1 MLRCEASCS
10 VTTDGANHDE
20 VTQEVR
26 GGVQGEG
33 GFGGDTGGRDS
44 SGAGE
49 APRCASQPDLRLE
62 EAGSGQCCEPFR
74 PWRRRGRRGRGGARA
89 RSGQALRE
97 DRPTDGRTGFLGQE
111 ARAMS
116 PPQRRAMVERPAENL
131 SVRRQCELLNVARSG
146 VYRPKKAPS
155 AEDLALMRRI
165 DELHLELPFYGSRRM
180 TFELNRSGRAVTRK
194 RVRRLM
200 RVMGIEALVPR
211 PGTSKAAPGH
221 KIYPYLLRG
230 LKIVEPNHVWA
241 ADVTYI
247 PMACGFL
254 YLVAIIDWASRAV
267 LAWRLSNTNDA
278 SFCAAALEEALLR
291 FGKPR
296 IFNTDQG
303 STFTAEAFAGK
314 LAAAGV
320 AISMDGRGRFMDNI
334 FIERLWRS
342 IKYEE
347 VHLKAYADGREARA
361 GIGSWMTFYNFRRP
375 HQAMNN
381 LTPMAVWRAGM
392 DEIEAAAR
400 AVDMPLRLDNAN
412 ALPTYPQQGSGANRA
427 SAA

>member
-1 MLRCEASCS
+1 MRACGR
-10 VTTDGANHDE
+10 GAFGDLPR
-20 VTQEVR
+20 QARYR
-26 GGVQGEG
+26 GGRS
-33 GFGGDTGGRDS
+33 GGDAPHRRTASRTSVLRLAANDFRTQQGRPWAQPQASAAADARDGDR
-44 SGAGE
+44 GAGS
-49 APRCASQPDLRLE
+49 APR
-62 EAGSGQCCEPFR
+62 
-74 PWRRRGRRGRGGARA
+74 
-89 RSGQALRE
+89 
-97 DRPTDGRTGFLGQE
+97 
-111 ARAMS
+111 
-116 PPQRRAMVERPAENL
+116 
-131 SVRRQCELLNVARSG
+131 
-146 VYRPKKAPS
+146 
-155 AEDLALMRRI
+155 
-165 DELHLELPFYGSRRM
+165 
-180 TFELNRSGRAVTRK
+180 
-194 RVRRLM
+194 
-200 RVMGIEALVPR
+200 
-211 PGTSKAAPGH
+211 
-221 KIYPYLLRG
+221 RG

-254 YLVAIIDWASRAV
+254 YLVAIFDWASRAV

-291 FGKPR
+291 FGKPQ

-347 VHLKAYADGREARA
+347 VHLKAYADAREARA

-381 LTPMAVWRAGM
+381 QMPMAVWRAGM
-392 DEIEAAAR
+392 DKIEAAAR
-400 AVDMPLRLDNAN
+400 AVDMPLCLDNAN
-412 ALPTYPQQGSGANRA
+412 ALPTYPQQKQQK
-427 SAA
+427 AA

>member
-1 MLRCEASCS
+1 MS
-10 VTTDGANHDE
+10 
-20 VTQEVR
+20 
-26 GGVQGEG
+26 
-33 GFGGDTGGRDS
+33 
-44 SGAGE
+44 
-49 APRCASQPDLRLE
+49 APD
-62 EAGSGQCCEPFR
+62 
-74 PWRRRGRRGRGGARA
+74 
-89 RSGQALRE
+89 
-97 DRPTDGRTGFLGQE
+97 
-111 ARAMS
+111 
-116 PPQRRAMVERPAENL
+116 RRAMVERPGKDL
-131 SVRRQCELLNVARSG
+131 SVRRQCALVGVARSG
-146 VYRPKKAPS
+146 IYRPKPVAG
-155 AEDLALMRRI
+155 ADDLAVMRRI

-180 TFELNRSGRAVTRK
+180 TFELNKEGRGVNRK

-291 FGKPR
+291 FGTPR

-314 LAAAGV
+314 LAATGDFDGRTRPLHGQHFHRTAVALDQVRRSASESLCRRPRGAGRHRFLDDLLQFSAPAPGDEQPDADGGV
-320 AISMDGRGRFMDNI
+320 ARRHGQNRGGGEGCGYAASLGQRKRVAHIPTAEAARSGLILEGQGQARSHLKSNVPWSHEWGPVQIQLSSRPDPQPFHSGAASGHPADIQAETHGRIGGVARPCRVDGRLR
-334 FIERLWRS
+334 
-342 IKYEE
+342 
-347 VHLKAYADGREARA
+347 DGVPRRA
-361 GIGSWMTFYNFRRP
+361 GR
-375 HQAMNN
+375 A
-381 LTPMAVWRAGM
+381 AV
-392 DEIEAAAR
+392 
-400 AVDMPLRLDNAN
+400 LH
-412 ALPTYPQQGSGANRA
+412 
-427 SAA
+427 